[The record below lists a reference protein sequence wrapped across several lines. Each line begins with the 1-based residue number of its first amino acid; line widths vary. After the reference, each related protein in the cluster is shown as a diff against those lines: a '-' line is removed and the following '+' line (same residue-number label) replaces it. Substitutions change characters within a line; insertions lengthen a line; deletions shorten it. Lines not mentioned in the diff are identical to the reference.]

1 MSLFSAGRT
10 VLYSIANTLHIQ
22 CTTSRTH
29 ASVKHGLFLWRR
41 TDRQGGLAHGLGGG
55 VGGRW
60 GARRAVLDV
69 RHLMLR
75 RGRRRLL
82 ALLTRHVAIHEPLVA
97 AAVEVLGDVEEVY
110 DGETLTTRVKKT
122 KLT

>member
-1 MSLFSAGRT
+1 
-10 VLYSIANTLHIQ
+10 
-22 CTTSRTH
+22 
-29 ASVKHGLFLWRR
+29 
-41 TDRQGGLAHGLGGG
+41 
-55 VGGRW
+55 
-60 GARRAVLDV
+60 
-69 RHLMLR
+69 MLR

-122 KLT
+122 KLA